1 MDNKKRIAANR
12 LLREKAILKG
22 KLDWNIKET
31 NRLDAMYDVEPNA
44 RNQIILGIETR
55 KGQGLVS
62 VQKTELLKKYSA
74 PVIARLTGLESYNV
88 NYLEKVFNKAA
99 L

>member
-1 MDNKKRIAANR
+1 MDNYKRIAVNKI
-12 LLREKAILKG
+12 LKEKAILKG
-22 KLDWNIKET
+22 KLDHNIKET
-31 NRLDAMYDVEPNA
+31 KRLEGMYDVEPNA

-62 VQKTELLKKYSA
+62 IQKTELLKKYSA
-74 PVIARLTGLESYNV
+74 PVIAKEIGLESYNV
-88 NYLEKVFNKAA
+88 NYLEKVFNKAI